1 MRAVPSPLVQT
12 RAVSI
17 LIAVVGLILLAVGS
31 TFAYLDTPTVT
42 VAEAGQPVDS
52 GDSVGEARD
61 KLQRAGL
68 PLSMLDGGVGQLTD
82 GSRQLD
88 DGARQLS
95 DGLRQ
100 ARDGGEQ
107 LASGLDQLDGGVAQ
121 LGDGAT
127 QISGGVDEV
136 VGQLT
141 GLGAMQGT
149 VTEQLTTVAD
159 TLALAPDPMSQN
171 AAGQLRTLVD
181 TLNTQGLGPDTLDR
195 LAMLRDGARQLA
207 YELTDPNAPFVA
219 GMNAAAAGSTQL
231 RDGLVMLDDGG
242 RALTDGTGQLVTGAG
257 PVAGVIAGIADNVKS
272 ATGALALTADDQAEP
287 QATTL
292 TTTRPQW
299 WPYALIALG
308 AAILT
313 AAAARSLVPAAR
325 HATR

>member
-1 MRAVPSPLVQT
+1 MQT

-42 VAEAGQPVDS
+42 VAEADQPVDS

-149 VTEQLTTVAD
+149 VTEQLTAVSD
-159 TLALAPDPMSQN
+159 GLALSPDPVSQN
-171 AAGQLRTLVD
+171 AAGQLRTLID

-272 ATGALALTADDQAEP
+272 ATGALALTADDQVEP

-292 TTTRPQW
+292 TTAQPRW